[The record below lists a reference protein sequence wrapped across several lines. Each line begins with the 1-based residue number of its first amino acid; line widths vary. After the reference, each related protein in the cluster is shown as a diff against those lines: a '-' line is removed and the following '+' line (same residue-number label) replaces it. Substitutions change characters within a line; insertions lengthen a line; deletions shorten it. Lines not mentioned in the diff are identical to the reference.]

1 MVEIKNKCSFKK
13 MPLIDTFPL
22 PPAVAVMPVA
32 VIEDLSVEQLRC
44 VKDTARFFGMG
55 VEADGER
62 FVFFRTKAHGCICV
76 TDGSLYRGSWF
87 SKLGLTSNLRGMVCH

>member
-1 MVEIKNKCSFKK
+1 
-13 MPLIDTFPL
+13 MPLIDIFPL
-22 PPAVAVMPVA
+22 PSAMAVVTEAVVEDFS
-32 VIEDLSVEQLRC
+32 IERLRC

-87 SKLGLTSNLRGMVCH
+87 RLRREEQ